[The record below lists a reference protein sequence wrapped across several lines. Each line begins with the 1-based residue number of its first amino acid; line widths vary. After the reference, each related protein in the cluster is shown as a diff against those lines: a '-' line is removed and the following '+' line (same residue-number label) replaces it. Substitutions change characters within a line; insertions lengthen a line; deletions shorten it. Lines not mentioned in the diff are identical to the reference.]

1 MYYVCLYVGLRA
13 RRQVGRI
20 KIEMEPRD
28 RTRAYVNCRARGNCF
43 ILGMYTNMIQTAR
56 TIVTI
61 VQRWETIKITYYF
74 FSRKLI
80 GWFGVKWLSVLSR
93 FSRTRKIPWA
103 LALESTTFQYL
114 IVSNYYYILSI
125 GFPYRGKSQMRIYVQ
140 SRGHSF
146 FRRYLCLG
154 IRYMSRMGIY
164 VIKLEWSLAN
174 PTYSS
179 SRPAWRLFEYRYAG
193 YLIYTY
199 STCYVSSS
207 IRVLI

>member
-1 MYYVCLYVGLRA
+1 MYVYVGLRA
-13 RRQVGRI
+13 RLQVGRI

-28 RTRAYVNCRARGNCF
+28 RTRAHVNCRARAVCF

-61 VQRWETIKITYYF
+61 LQRWETIKITYYF

-80 GWFGVKWLSVLSR
+80 GWFGVKWRSVLSR

-114 IVSNYYYILSI
+114 IVSNCYYILSI

-140 SRGHSF
+140 CRGIHSS
-146 FRRYLCLG
+146 G
-154 IRYMSRMGIY
+154 D
-164 VIKLEWSLAN
+164 
-174 PTYSS
+174 T
-179 SRPAWRLFEYRYAG
+179 YAG
-193 YLIYTY
+193 ICLERAFTSLNLNEVWQTRRTVRADLHEDCSNIVTLDIWYIHILRG
-199 STCYVSSS
+199 YVSSS